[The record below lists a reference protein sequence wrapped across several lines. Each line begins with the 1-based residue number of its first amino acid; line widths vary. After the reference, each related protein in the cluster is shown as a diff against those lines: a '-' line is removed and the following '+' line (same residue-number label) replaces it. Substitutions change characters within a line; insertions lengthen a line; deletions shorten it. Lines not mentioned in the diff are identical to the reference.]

1 MPAKKSAAKPKG
13 KAKELV
19 RVVDNESPTVII
31 EAVEGENQ
39 SDICMGIEE
48 KFMFTSIQKKFT
60 NIFLRQ
66 LQLLQAE
73 ITTNT
78 SSPVAG

>member
-19 RVVDNESPTVII
+19 RVVDNESPTASI
-31 EAVEGENQ
+31 EAVEGENNQ
-39 SDICMGIEE
+39 TFAWTLKK